1 MIEFS
6 HVSKLFGAQKAV
18 NDLNLNFQ
26 EGSFSVLIGTS
37 GSGKST
43 TLKMI
48 NRLVEHD
55 SGVIRF
61 AGEEIRSLPV
71 LELRRR
77 MGYAIQSIGLFPH
90 WSVAQN
96 IATVPQ
102 LQKWSRAR
110 IDDRIDE
117 LMALLGL
124 EPNLRER
131 YPHQLSGGQ
140 QQRVGVARALAAD
153 PQVLL
158 MDEPFGALDPV
169 TRGALQQ
176 EMTRIHRLLG
186 RTIVLVTHDIDEA
199 LRLAEHL
206 VLMDHGEV
214 VQQGNPLTM
223 LTRPANDFVRQ
234 FFGRSE
240 LGVRLLSLR
249 SVADYVRREERAE
262 GEALAEEMTRIH
274 RLQGRTIVLVTH
286 DIDEALRLAE
296 HLVLMDHGEVV
307 QQGNPL
313 AMLTHPANDFVRQF
327 FGRSELGVRLL
338 SLRSVADYVR
348 REERAEGEAL
358 EERMTLRDAL
368 SLFVARGCEVLPV
381 VNTQGQPCGTLHFQ
395 DLLEEA

>member
-117 LMALLGL
+117 LMTLLGL
-124 EPNLRER
+124 ESNLRER

-158 MDEPFGALDPV
+158 
-169 TRGALQQ
+169 
-176 EMTRIHRLLG
+176 
-186 RTIVLVTHDIDEA
+186 
-199 LRLAEHL
+199 
-206 VLMDHGEV
+206 
-214 VQQGNPLTM
+214 
-223 LTRPANDFVRQ
+223 
-234 FFGRSE
+234 
-240 LGVRLLSLR
+240 
-249 SVADYVRREERAE
+249 
-262 GEALAEEMTRIH
+262 
-274 RLQGRTIVLVTH
+274 
-286 DIDEALRLAE
+286 
-296 HLVLMDHGEVV
+296 
-307 QQGNPL
+307 
-313 AMLTHPANDFVRQF
+313 
-327 FGRSELGVRLL
+327 
-338 SLRSVADYVR
+338 
-348 REERAEGEAL
+348 
-358 EERMTLRDAL
+358 
-368 SLFVARGCEVLPV
+368 
-381 VNTQGQPCGTLHFQ
+381 
-395 DLLEEA
+395 

>member
-140 QQRVGVARALAAD
+140 QQRVAIARALITKPAIILA
-153 PQVLL
+153 
-158 MDEPFGALDPV
+158 DEPTGNLDSKSS
-169 TRGALQQ
+169 TD
-176 EMTRIHRLLG
+176 
-186 RTIVLVTHDIDEA
+186 VLKLIK
-199 LRLAEHL
+199 
-206 VLMDHGEV
+206 
-214 VQQGNPLTM
+214 LTSM
-223 LTRPANDFVRQ
+223 
-234 FFGRSE
+234 E
-240 LGVRLLSLR
+240 LGQTVVMITHNNDIAKLAGRIVRIEDGKI
-249 SVADYVRREERAE
+249 V
-262 GEALAEEMTRIH
+262 
-274 RLQGRTIVLVTH
+274 QGV
-286 DIDEALRLAE
+286 
-296 HLVLMDHGEVV
+296 
-307 QQGNPL
+307 
-313 AMLTHPANDFVRQF
+313 
-327 FGRSELGVRLL
+327 
-338 SLRSVADYVR
+338 
-348 REERAEGEAL
+348 
-358 EERMTLRDAL
+358 
-368 SLFVARGCEVLPV
+368 
-381 VNTQGQPCGTLHFQ
+381 
-395 DLLEEA
+395 

>member
-55 SGVIRF
+55 SGEIRF

-96 IATVPQ
+96 IATVLQ

-117 LMALLGL
+117 LMTLLGL
-124 EPNLRER
+124 ESNLRER

-262 GEALAEEMTRIH
+262 GEALVEE
-274 RLQGRTIVLVTH
+274 
-286 DIDEALRLAE
+286 
-296 HLVLMDHGEVV
+296 
-307 QQGNPL
+307 
-313 AMLTHPANDFVRQF
+313 
-327 FGRSELGVRLL
+327 
-338 SLRSVADYVR
+338 
-348 REERAEGEAL
+348 
-358 EERMTLRDAL
+358 MTLRDAL

-395 DLLEEA
+395 DLLVEA